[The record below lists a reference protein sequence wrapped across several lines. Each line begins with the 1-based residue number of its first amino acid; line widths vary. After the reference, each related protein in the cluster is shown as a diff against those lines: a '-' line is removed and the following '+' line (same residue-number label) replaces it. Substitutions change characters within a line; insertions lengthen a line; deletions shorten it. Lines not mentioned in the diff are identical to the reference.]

1 MTIAPAQIFIQRAIR
16 YFRSDS
22 TSSQCL
28 LFSGLRLVRK
38 GGGAARDPGHPQAG
52 VRAEDRE
59 TQGRE
64 RGGLKSDR
72 EASDSAQTTN
82 RAELFEK

>member
-1 MTIAPAQIFIQRAIR
+1 M
-16 YFRSDS
+16 RSDILDQ
-22 TSSQCL
+22 TPQVPIA
-28 LFSGLRLVRK
+28 GLRLVRE

-72 EASDSAQTTN
+72 EASDPAQTTN